1 MVGFAG
7 QFYYSAVAILNSH
20 NWRCMLANTA
30 NKQILIAHASHGLRR
45 QPAAR
50 LSALNLGVSLYEK
63 KS

>member
-1 MVGFAG
+1 
-7 QFYYSAVAILNSH
+7 
-20 NWRCMLANTA
+20 LANTA